1 MTSKKIGIIDD
12 EVELAQTMHE
22 FLVGSGFDVKYYT
35 EVKSLISEVDKENF
49 TVIFSDLK
57 MPDKSG
63 LDLLDAIKSMPLK
76 EFPKFVLMSGHIDP
90 HDVKGYYNRGVDEV
104 ICKPFD
110 LNDITTVAN
119 LYLENGSIE
128 STNEFKFFPVPIKE
142 FINSSANKYDV
153 YLKIDNKYICLAQK
167 GQPLTQ
173 LRLEQLVK
181 RGLDHIFLNKA
192 DFLKYSD
199 MQVLLT
205 DPTTVSRFELEK
217 RKRLVSHLIEVVA
230 NANFISD
237 TKNEFIQ
244 KAVHNFEN
252 FSHTLVFEEKIF
264 DILSRMKNQDGAS
277 LMERSAL
284 QGVLA
289 AAVANCCGWSSPKIQ
304 SRLLMAGLL
313 CDVGLREIP
322 DVLRKSRVDFE
333 TKDIRDFESHPD
345 RSAKILESIPK
356 IPAEVIMVARQH
368 HENEIGTGFPFKLK
382 KEQLHAFSRIVHVV
396 SDFLDLVMGQKDSS
410 NLSEILNVM
419 LDQKVIYSHQIL
431 KAMFIVLNVPVPE
444 RLAQLQMPD
453 KTGLLT

>member
-1 MTSKKIGIIDD
+1 MSSKKICIIDD

-22 FLVGSGFDVKYYT
+22 FLSGSGFDVKYYT
-35 EVKSLISEVDKENF
+35 EVNKLISDVSNENF

-57 MPDKSG
+57 MPEKSG
-63 LDLLDAIKSMPLK
+63 LDLLDTIKKLPLK
-76 EFPKFVLMSGHIDP
+76 AYPKFVLMSGHIDP

-128 STNEFKFFPVPIKE
+128 STNEFNFFPVPIKE

-153 YLKIDNKYICLAQK
+153 YLKIDCKFICLAQK

-173 LRLEQLVK
+173 LRLEQLMK
-181 RGLDHIFLNKA
+181 RGLDHIFLNKP

-199 MQVLLT
+199 LQVVLT

-217 RKRLVSHLIEVVA
+217 RRRLVSHLIEVVA
-230 NANFISD
+230 NANFIAD

-252 FSHTLVFEEKIF
+252 FAHNLIFEEKIF
-264 DILSRMKNQDGAS
+264 DILSRMKSQNEAIHVDK
-277 LMERSAL
+277 SAL
-284 QGVLA
+284 QGVLS
-289 AAVANCCGWSSPKIQ
+289 AAVANCWGWSSPKIQ
-304 SRLLMAGLL
+304 SRLLLAGLL

-322 DVLRKSRVDFE
+322 EILKKKRVDFE
-333 TKDIRDFESHPD
+333 SKDIRDFESHPD
-345 RSAKILESIPK
+345 RSAKILESIPR
-356 IPAEVIMVARQH
+356 IPQEVIMVARQH

-396 SDFLDLVMGQKDSS
+396 SDFLDLLLNQTEFGQVSDL
-410 NLSEILNVM
+410 LSIM
-419 LDQKVIYSHQIL
+419 LDQKVIYSQQVL
-431 KAMFIVLNVPVPE
+431 KALYIVLNVPVPE
-444 RLAQLQMPD
+444 KLAKLQMPD
-453 KTGLLT
+453 QTGMLT